1 MIPSKAAKRF
11 ARRLL
16 ATLMMAAATMLSGC
30 AFNHDE
36 QVAAQREDY
45 LARYDSVLKDQEPRT
60 AGAIYT
66 PSAST
71 FLRSDRRARGVGDI
85 LTVRLVEDMPGS
97 STAKNSDKRN
107 GSHKMSVST
116 PIVSAAGGLL
126 NSVASLVLPDRNADS
141 LSGRAED
148 ILKDNSIGTTH
159 SFAGEG
165 KLEKSNTMDGFVT
178 VTVERLFPNGNLFV
192 VGEKQVETDGGTE
205 HVRLRGI
212 IRPDDIGS
220 DNTVASTRIAQ
231 ADIAYVSAGDRYYAS
246 REGWLGRFFNKVD
259 PL

>member
-1 MIPSKAAKRF
+1 MRIIIMT
-11 ARRLL
+11 LL
-16 ATLMMAAATMLSGC
+16 AGTLTGC
-30 AFNHDE
+30 AFSHDE

-45 LARYDSVLKDQEPRT
+45 LARYDSVLQDQEPRT

-66 PSAST
+66 PSTST
-71 FLRSDRRARGVGDI
+71 FLRSDRRARGLGDI
-85 LTVRLVEDMPGS
+85 LTVRLVENMQGS

-107 GSHKMSVST
+107 GSHKLSVST
-116 PIVSAAGGLL
+116 PIVAAAGGLL
-126 NSVASLVLPDRNADS
+126 NSVASLVLPDKNADS
-141 LSGRAED
+141 VTTRTED
-148 ILKDNSIGTTH
+148 ILKDNSINTAH

-178 VTVERLFPNGNLFV
+178 VTVERVFPNGNLFV
-192 VGEKQVETDGGTE
+192 TGEKQVETDGGTE

-220 DNTVASTRIAQ
+220 DNTIASTRIAQ
-231 ADIAYVSAGDRYYAS
+231 ADIAYVSAGDRYYAA